1 MRFRWD
7 WLRPVV
13 PVPFVPTIGPVHP
26 SVLTEDVFADT
37 LTAASTDRL
46 FLRYDKDIRWSDSKD
61 EAVLVED
68 IVHRPRM
75 TLIPTLSRRGGGTV
89 KVHAYGVTDETA
101 LAASELAQKLCA
113 VQDARKGRVVR
124 FLGPEVPAGRGA
136 RVQLK
141 DFRAA
146 PCPALE
152 GPVHPFGEWPRGVRD
167 TFADFAREMA
177 ADGFAFLYEQMRAG
191 KVGPVLTAVV
201 GDRVAGAIGPMEIR
215 PDAIGAAQLMPQYFG
230 VLPTHRGL
238 GLGRLLWRAAMHWGQ
253 SSGATYQ
260 LLQTEVGGP
269 SDRLCRSEGLT
280 SLGFVYSQ
288 AVQLGR

>member
-13 PVPFVPTIGPVHP
+13 TVPFVPTIGPVHP

-37 LTAASTDRL
+37 LTAATTDRF
-46 FLRYDKDIRWSDSKD
+46 FLRYDKDIRWSESKD
-61 EAVLVED
+61 ETVLVED

-89 KVHAYGVTDETA
+89 KVHAYGATSETA
-101 LAASELAQKLCA
+101 LAAFELTQKLCA
-113 VQDARKGRVVR
+113 VQDAGKGRVIR
-124 FLGPEVPAGRGA
+124 FLGPETLAGQGT

-146 PCPALE
+146 PSPAPD
-152 GPVHPFGEWPRGVRD
+152 GPVRAFGQWSPDVRG

-177 ADGFAFLYEQMRAG
+177 ADGFGFLHEQMRAG
-191 KVGPVLTAVV
+191 RVGPVLVAVV
-201 GDRVAGAIGPMEIR
+201 NGRVAGAIGPMEIR

-230 VLPTHRGL
+230 VLPAHRGL

-253 SSGATYQ
+253 SNGAAYQ
-260 LLQTEVGGP
+260 LLQTEVGGS
-269 SDRLCRSEGLT
+269 SDRLCQSEGLT
-280 SLGFVYSQ
+280 SLGIVYSQ
-288 AVQLGR
+288 AV